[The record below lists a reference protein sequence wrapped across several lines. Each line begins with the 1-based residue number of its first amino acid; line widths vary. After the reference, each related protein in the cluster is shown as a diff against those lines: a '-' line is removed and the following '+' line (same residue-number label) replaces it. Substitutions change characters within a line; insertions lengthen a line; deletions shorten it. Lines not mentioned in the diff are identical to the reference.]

1 MQPKFVG
8 DIELQDAGLSITG
21 VPMRFDK
28 INVLSHVAG
37 NQASID
43 GSFASAGDGQ
53 GTITGT
59 VDWTRELQAKLK
71 LQGKALQVSQPPAI
85 SAIINPIFD
94 VIVKPSQRYVNIVGV
109 IDVPRATIRPPEA
122 TGNVVSKSPDVN
134 VIDRRLMGQIDDV
147 LKVTQPWNINAD
159 VGVDLGERISFQG
172 FGARLPLAGALH
184 ITQRGQGTMK
194 AEGVVQVSRR
204 SKAVSYTHLTLP
216 TICSV

>member
-1 MQPKFVG
+1 MDATVNPYIQSKPISGTVVFQDIDLAVFKPFFPSFERLTGNGLVAGKISGSLMQPKFVG

-71 LQGKALQVSQPPAI
+71 LQGKDLQVSQPPAI

-109 IDVPRATIRPPEA
+109 IDVPRATIRPPET
-122 TGNVVSKSPDVN
+122 TGNVVSN
-134 VIDRRLMGQIDDV
+134 LR
-147 LKVTQPWNINAD
+147 
-159 VGVDLGERISFQG
+159 
-172 FGARLPLAGALH
+172 
-184 ITQRGQGTMK
+184 
-194 AEGVVQVSRR
+194 
-204 SKAVSYTHLTLP
+204 
-216 TICSV
+216 C